1 MSKEE
6 LMKQSGPEWESRR
19 IMQRKRTGMVWTLLK
34 ETGMKRRYIAK
45 HLGVTIGYLNQ
56 VQYGQAPI
64 SKNLRTKIAEFL
76 SVEERLL
83 FSDLDRELSKGA

>member
-1 MSKEE
+1 
-6 LMKQSGPEWESRR
+6 MKQSGPEWEARR

-56 VQYGQAPI
+56 VQYGQAQF
-64 SKNLRTKIAEFL
+64 LRTCGQKSQRF
-76 SVEERLL
+76 
-83 FSDLDRELSKGA
+83 

>member
-1 MSKEE
+1 
-6 LMKQSGPEWESRR
+6 MKQSGPEWEARR
-19 IMQRKRTGMVWTLLK
+19 VLQRKRTAMVWTLLR

-45 HLGVTIGYLNQ
+45 HLGVTIGYMNQ

-76 SVEERLL
+76 SVNEHLL
-83 FSDLDRELSKGA
+83 FSDLDRELGKEA